1 MLRKPTVVFEMMGKI
16 AMMVAQ
22 MISAPWVFF
31 TRMMISGAMAT
42 IGVTDVYKRQ
52 VSVLLSRPLLE

>member
-1 MLRKPTVVFEMMGKI
+1 MLRKPIVVLEMIGKI

-31 TRMMISGAMAT
+31 TSMMISGAIAT
-42 IGVTDVYKRQ
+42 IGVT
-52 VSVLLSRPLLE
+52 